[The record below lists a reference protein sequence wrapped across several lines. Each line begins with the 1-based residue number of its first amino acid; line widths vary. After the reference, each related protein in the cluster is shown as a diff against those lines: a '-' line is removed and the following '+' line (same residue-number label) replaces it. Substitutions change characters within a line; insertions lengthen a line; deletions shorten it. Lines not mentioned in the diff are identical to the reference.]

1 LVQLPHV
8 RVAVI
13 GAGIIGS
20 AIAESLAGRGAR
32 VTLYDMRRPG
42 AGASQA
48 SAGVLCPFV
57 EAKPGSALLAL
68 GARSLQM
75 WEGWIDQIRS
85 RSTAPFHYDRSG
97 TFEVALNADE
107 AAHLKAASVWLTS
120 EGVSHEWLQGAS
132 LRVREPTLTESAE
145 AGLLITTHGFVQV
158 SALIAALV
166 DSARQHGATCEAP
179 TAILHVEQKGEVVR
193 VRAANQPVADA
204 LEADHAVIAA
214 GPWSRRV
221 RVAGAPVIDVQPVRG
236 QLLHLKWPGA
246 GLPARSVWG
255 TRCYTVPWPDGSLL
269 VGATVEDVGFD
280 ERSTVAGVRDLLDAV
295 GELLPGAWQASLEA
309 VRVGLRPAT
318 ADHLPLL
325 GPLDQHPRITLA
337 TGHYRNGVLLA
348 PYTADVVSRL
358 ILDGERDAMLDLT
371 KPERPGSSVQS
382 AGS

>member
-1 LVQLPHV
+1 MGQLGQLPDSP
-8 RVAVI
+8 RVAIV

-42 AGASQA
+42 AGASYA

-68 GARSLQM
+68 GTRSLDM
-75 WEGWIDQIRS
+75 WDAWVSQIRS
-85 RSTAPFHYDRSG
+85 RTPAAFHYDRSG
-97 TFEVALNADE
+97 TLEVAFGADE
-107 AAHLKAASVWLTS
+107 TAHLKSASVWLTA
-120 EGVSHEWLQGAS
+120 EGVAHEWLQGSA
-132 LRVREPTLTESAE
+132 LREREPQVSASAE
-145 AGLLITTHGFVQV
+145 AGLLIKNHGLVQV
-158 SALIAALV
+158 SALIAALI
-166 DSARQHGATCEAP
+166 DSARQHGATCETP
-179 TAILHVEQKGEVVR
+179 TEILHVEQKGELVS
-193 VRAANQPVADA
+193 VRAVNQPVSET
-204 LEADHAVIAA
+204 LEADHVVIAA

-221 RVAGAPVIDVQPVRG
+221 RVAGAPVFEVRPVRG
-236 QLLHLKWPGA
+236 QLLHLKWPDGS
-246 GLPARSVWG
+246 LPARSVWG

-295 GELLPGAWQASLEA
+295 GELLPGSWQASLEG

-325 GPLDQHPRITLA
+325 GPLDRHPRITLA

-358 ILDGERDAMLDLT
+358 ILDGARDPMLDLT
-371 KPERPGSSVQS
+371 RPER
-382 AGS
+382 

>member
-1 LVQLPHV
+1 MRQLP
-8 RVAVI
+8 RIAVI

-20 AIAESLAGRGAR
+20 AIAESLAARGAR

-57 EAKPGSALLAL
+57 EAKPGSPLLSL
-68 GARSLQM
+68 GAHSLGM
-75 WEGWIDQIRS
+75 WDSWVTQIRS
-85 RSTAPFHYDRSG
+85 RTSTPFHYDRSG
-97 TFEVALNADE
+97 TLEVALGPDE
-107 AAHLKAASVWLTS
+107 AAHLKASSTWLTA
-120 EGVSHEWLQGAS
+120 EGVAHEWLQGAA
-132 LRVREPTLTESAE
+132 LRACEPLIGDSAE

-158 SALIAALV
+158 SALIAALM
-166 DSARQHGATCEAP
+166 DSARQQGCVCETP
-179 TAILHVEQKGEVVR
+179 TEVLHVEQKKEAVR
-193 VRAANQPVADA
+193 VRAANQPVSDGI
-204 LEADHAVIAA
+204 EFDHVVIAA

-221 RVAGAPVIDVQPVRG
+221 RVANEPVFDVRPVRG
-236 QLLHLKWPGA
+236 QLLQLKWPDEH
-246 GLPARSVWG
+246 LPRRSVWG

-295 GELLPGAWQASLEA
+295 GDLLPGAWQASLEE

-325 GPLDQHPRITLA
+325 GPLARFPRIVLA

-348 PYTADVVSRL
+348 PYTADVVTRL

-371 KPERPGSSVQS
+371 RPERALGT
-382 AGS
+382 G